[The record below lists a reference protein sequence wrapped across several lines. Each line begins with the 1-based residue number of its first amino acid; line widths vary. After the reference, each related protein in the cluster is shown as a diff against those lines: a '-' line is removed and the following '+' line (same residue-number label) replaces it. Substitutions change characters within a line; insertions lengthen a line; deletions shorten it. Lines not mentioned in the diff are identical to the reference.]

1 MATPP
6 IRLPAFPVA
15 LPAGTPAVDGDLV
28 EIGGRHVELLAGR
41 YCPVAVQ
48 RITGGRGGR
57 GAVGA
62 ATVSCRQVRDR
73 PAIGRRC
80 PELSVDLVSGY
91 VFEKRCGSR

>member
-1 MATPP
+1 MSDAVS
-6 IRLPAFPVA
+6 VA
-15 LPAGTPAVDGDLV
+15 ELEGQHA
-28 EIGGRHVELLAGR
+28 ELLPGR
-41 YCPVAVQ
+41 TVLSLFSGSPAAVE
-48 RITGGRGGR
+48 GV

-80 PELSVDLVSGY
+80 PEFSVDLVSGY